1 MENLKEKISVTA
13 SWIIHFSN
21 GPQKDFVRIF
31 DSKYEGKL
39 LLNNDSLSEKVE
51 EVLLKRRNLVKE
63 LSVPLLGFEE
73 VIEKGELIISYPISS
88 VSDGAS
94 EFVSNSMFD
103 IYEVPLWDYWV
114 CACSKLNKENSD
126 KGIVAWVP
134 NDKTGLVQKGINCA
148 PLNNIEWCDLNSL
161 EIQ

>member
-1 MENLKEKISVTA
+1 MKNLKEKISVTA

-21 GPQKDFVRIF
+21 GPLENFVRIL

-39 LLNNDSLSEKVE
+39 LLNNDSISEKVE
-51 EVLLKRRNLVKE
+51 EVLLKRRNLVKK

-73 VIEKGELIISYPISS
+73 VIEKGKLIISYPISS

-94 EFVSNSMFD
+94 EFVSNGMFD
-103 IYEVPLWDYWV
+103 IYEVPLRDYWV
-114 CACSKLNKENSD
+114 GACSKLNKENDD
-126 KGIVAWVP
+126 KGIVAWIP
-134 NDKTGLVQKGINCA
+134 NDKTGLVQKGINNA